1 MKNNKIIIIAALLIL
16 IAAGAWYFLS
26 SDSSFSEENNDNE
39 DVVAIVNGEKVF
51 QSELDSAEMQVA
63 ANQGIDINSAGEQE
77 REQIQSQA
85 INNLVSQKLLSQVVQ
100 ESDIEA
106 SEEEIDEQVE
116 AIKDQFET
124 DQEFQEALSFEGLT
138 EEELRSEVRLNVAIQ
153 NYIDQEI
160 DFSSVSVE
168 ESEVSALY
176 DELIAGQDQENVPS
190 LEESY
195 DQVEQMLV
203 QQKQEEVLD
212 NFIEELRS
220 ESEVEI
226 LI

>member
-16 IAAGAWYFLS
+16 LVAGAWYFLS
-26 SDSSFSEENNDNE
+26 PENSSPKENNDNE

-51 QSELDSAEMQVA
+51 QSELDSAEMQFA

-106 SEEEIDEQVE
+106 SEEEIDEQIE
-116 AIKDQFET
+116 TIKGQFET

-160 DFSSVSVE
+160 DFSSVNVE
-168 ESEVSALY
+168 ESEISALY
-176 DELIAGQDQENVPS
+176 DELIAGQDQESVPS

-203 QQKQEEVLD
+203 QQRQEEVLD

>member
-1 MKNNKIIIIAALLIL
+1 MKSNKIIIIASLLIL

-26 SDSSFSEENNDNE
+26 PESSPQEEDNGE
-39 DVVAIVNGEKVF
+39 DVVAIVNGEEVF
-51 QSELDSAEMQVA
+51 RSELDSAEMQVA
-63 ANQGIDINSAGEQE
+63 ANQGIDITSAGEQE

-85 INNLVSQKLLSQVVQ
+85 INNLVSQKLLSQAAQ
-100 ESDIEA
+100 ESNIEV
-106 SEEEIDEQVE
+106 SEEEVDEQIE
-116 AIKDQFET
+116 SIKDQFET

-138 EEELRSEVRLNVAIQ
+138 EEELRSKVKLNVSMQ
-153 NYIDQEI
+153 NYIDEEI

-195 DQVEQMLV
+195 DQVEQILV
-203 QQKQEEVLD
+203 QQKQEEILD

-220 ESEVEI
+220 QSDIEI